1 MSKHRNSG
9 LFDAMDIAQAKTFL
23 SIVETGNFNKAA
35 EQVHVTQSTVSMRIK
50 TLEDALG
57 QKLFV
62 RNKSGATL
70 TAAGSQFLKH
80 AQAMV
85 RIWEQARHEV
95 SLPDKFTGVLSVGGQ
110 FTLWDNLLLNW
121 IPWVRS
127 ALPELAIRAEV
138 GHSEGLMHQLIEG
151 LLDIGVM
158 YTPQARPGIVIEEL
172 FTDQL
177 ILVST
182 SESTKGPGDEGY
194 VLVDWGPEFNM
205 SYIQAFPDIEQPA
218 ITVSH
223 GPLGLQHILDNGG
236 SGYFPLRLAAYYL
249 DEGSLH
255 QVPSTPVFSRPVFMV
270 YPDDRAEDATFN
282 TALQGLRYVAS
293 SD

>member
-1 MSKHRNSG
+1 
-9 LFDAMDIAQAKTFL
+9 
-23 SIVETGNFNKAA
+23 
-35 EQVHVTQSTVSMRIK
+35 
-50 TLEDALG
+50 
-57 QKLFV
+57 
-62 RNKSGATL
+62 
-70 TAAGSQFLKH
+70 
-80 AQAMV
+80 
-85 RIWEQARHEV
+85 
-95 SLPDKFTGVLSVGGQ
+95 
-110 FTLWDNLLLNW
+110 
-121 IPWVRS
+121 
-127 ALPELAIRAEV
+127 
-138 GHSEGLMHQLIEG
+138 MHQLIEG